1 MPFILSMKDTYR
13 QSVEAATGGRNTV
26 MYDDKGNPSVMV
38 WVPRFNLKDVITGAP
53 DTPHPAFIVN
63 GVVKDGIWIS
73 KYQNVIHDNR
83 AYSLPAQSV
92 AHSINWDNAK
102 AACEAK
108 GTGWHMM
115 TNAEWA
121 AIALWSKK
129 NGTMPRGNNNYG
141 GDHAATHETAIRD
154 TKDGDG
160 KTLKTLSG
168 TGPAT
173 WSHDHTP
180 AGIFDLNGNVIE
192 WVDGLRIEQ
201 GQIYLHN
208 DNNFETPK
216 DDLTQWLATGVYFD
230 SEGGQLVMNSKRVTE
245 MTKPLG
251 RAIETLPAASAYTIP
266 ELIKYHALA
275 KIDEESHGGDYISSD
290 NRGSK
295 FVSRGGYCTIG
306 SNAGVFYAYG
316 DNPRSNAHSS
326 IGFRSSFVG

>member
-1 MPFILSMKDTYR
+1 MPFILSVKDTYR

-73 KYQNVIHDNR
+73 KYQNVIHDSR

-141 GDHAATHETAIRD
+141 GDHSATHETAIRD
-154 TKDGDG
+154 TKDSND

-180 AGIFDLNGNVIE
+180 AGIFDLNGNVLE
-192 WVDGLRIEQ
+192 WVDGLRIEE

-208 DNNFETPK
+208 DNNFKTPK
-216 DDLTQWLATGVYFD
+216 DDLEQWLATGVFFD
-230 SEGGQLVMNSKRVTE
+230 VQDGTMVMNNKRTTE
-245 MTKPLG
+245 MTTGLG
-251 RAIETLPAASAYTIP
+251 RPIESLAGATTYTIP
-266 ELIKYHALA
+266 ELMKYHALA
-275 KIDEESHGGDYISSD
+275 KADDESHGGDYIYAD

-295 FVSRGGYCTIG
+295 FVSRGGNFTNG
-306 SNAGVFYAYG
+306 ASAGVFYAFGHY
-316 DNPRSNAHSS
+316 PRANVHSYL
-326 IGFRSSFVG
+326 GFRSSFVG